1 MLAARPVA
9 PGFSPLD
16 EVLGL
21 LPGHLTPWLAEG
33 VVRLGSAQ
41 PFATAC
47 QTLTHFTGTTIGE
60 ATARRL
66 TERVGASWVQLELRE
81 TARLIADP
89 TAAMPPGA
97 PVQQLSVDGV
107 FVPLVGGEW
116 REVKVL
122 AIGTVTADDDDRVTT
137 TELSYWARLADHE
150 RFGREALAELHR
162 RGTLSAATVVA
173 VQDGA
178 EWIQRFLDL
187 HVPTAVRVLDFA
199 HAAGYLGQAAQ
210 GAFGAGTREASAWLE
225 TWLHELKHGDPDRVL
240 EALAAF
246 AVSEAREEAVRY
258 LTARRDQITYAAF
271 RAAGYPI
278 GSGCVESAA
287 KLLVQ
292 ARLCGAGMHWAAC
305 HVDALLGLRA
315 ILPTERWHTA
325 WVQITAHLRQ
335 QTRQVATTRRALRRS
350 AAPPIALPRPLPPRP
365 RPAPPVP
372 EAVLRLRQEERER
385 PKRIVNGRPTADH
398 PFKRALPARP
408 AVPASPSLPKL

>member
-1 MLAARPVA
+1 VA

-16 EVLGL
+16 ETLGL

-33 VVRLGSAQ
+33 VVLLGATQ
-41 PFATAC
+41 PFAPAC
-47 QTLTHFTGTTIGE
+47 RTLAHFTGTTVGE

-66 TERVGASWVQLELRE
+66 TERTGSAWVQLDLAE
-81 TARLIADP
+81 TARLEADP
-89 TAAMPPGA
+89 TTEAPPGA

-122 AIGTVTADDDDRVTT
+122 AVGSVVPDGDGAVTT
-137 TELSYWARLADHE
+137 TDLSYLARLADHT

-162 RGTLSAATVVA
+162 RGTLGAPTVVA

-178 EWIQRFLDL
+178 DWIQRFLDL
-187 HVPTAVRVLDFA
+187 HVPAAVRVLDFA

-210 GAFGAGTREASAWLE
+210 AAFGAGTREASAWLE
-225 TWLHELKHGDPDRVL
+225 QWLHDLKHGDPDHVL
-240 EALAAF
+240 AALATLP
-246 AVSEAREEAVRY
+246 VSTAREEAIRY
-258 LTARRDQITYAAF
+258 LTARRDQIAYATF

-292 ARLCGAGMHWAAC
+292 ARLCGAGMHWAER
-305 HVDALLGLRA
+305 HVDPLLGLRA
-315 ILPTERWHTA
+315 VLDPGRWDAA
-325 WVQITAHLRQ
+325 WTRITRSLRQ
-335 QTRQVATTRRALRRS
+335 QARQDAATRRTLRRTDTT
-350 AAPPIALPRPLPPRP
+350 APALAPPSGALP
-365 RPAPPVP
+365 PALP

-398 PFKRALPARP
+398 PYKRALRSRQPP
-408 AVPASPSLPKL
+408 PPSTSLPKL